1 MLHGPG
7 LMLMVVNSKALSI
20 WFSSMC
26 LGGFLFQ
33 AIQEADAFFL
43 VDRVVTDKLLNS
55 FSYPFF
61 VTSYGVF
68 VNCGCQQPWTNAD
81 ISMLLCLNLYNS
93 VMLSYDKS
101 FVVLCLKFV

>member
-7 LMLMVVNSKALSI
+7 LTLMVVNSKALSI

-43 VDRVVTDKLLNS
+43 VDRVVTDKLLSS
-55 FSYPFF
+55 FQYPLFCDIIW
-61 VTSYGVF
+61 GV
-68 VNCGCQQPWTNAD
+68 CELWLSETMDKCR
-81 ISMLLCLNLYNS
+81 YNYVVMFES
-93 VMLSYDKS
+93 V
-101 FVVLCLKFV
+101 